1 MHTRAM
7 TTATSARRP
16 VRGLLALGI
25 AGTLL
30 LSGCSGGSDEPSAGS
45 GTGAG
50 SSSASASAK
59 PYLPV
64 PDGVELTPPG
74 SELRLGQPATVAYE
88 PRQGKVGALTIKVTR
103 LEKTTFKQSFAG
115 WKLDDATR
123 KTTPY
128 FVRAR
133 VRNVGDTDLGGR
145 NVPLYIVD
153 GRNTLIEASSFASTF
168 KPCPVGEFPK
178 KFRNGDQVNVC
189 LVYLSPDHGE
199 LTAASFR
206 PTQEFAPIT
215 WTGELTSPKSATPAK
230 RKSAPQG
237 DRQGGAQ
244 DDKKGAGTTKR

>member
-1 MHTRAM
+1 MHTRGM

-25 AGTLL
+25 SGTLL

-45 GTGAG
+45 G
-50 SSSASASAK
+50 SSASPSASAK

-74 SELRLGQPATVAYE
+74 SELELGEPATVAYE
-88 PRQGKVGALTIKVTR
+88 PRQGKVGVLTIKVTR
-103 LEKTTFKQSFAG
+103 LEKTSFKQSFAG

-123 KTTPY
+123 KTNPY

-133 VRNVGDTDLGGR
+133 VHNVGETDLGGR

-178 KFRNGDQVNVC
+178 KFTHGDQVDVC
-189 LVYLSPDHGE
+189 LVYLSPDHGR

-206 PTQEFAPIT
+206 PTQEFSPIT
-215 WTGELTSPKSATPAK
+215 WTGELTPPKSATPP
-230 RKSAPQG
+230 RKG
-237 DRQGGAQ
+237 TRKGAQ
-244 DDKKGAGTTKR
+244 KGNEKGAGRKKG